1 MSALNEFSLRE
12 ALIDTGAIRENAA
25 VLAAR
30 AGDRP
35 LLADVAGDGYG
46 HGAVESARAAL
57 DGGAVWLGVS
67 TLADAA
73 ELRRSGIHAPILAS
87 YPVDPRGAEDAGVT
101 VGSDAEVELAGAAL
115 YGLVSDPELRAAMRV
130 SARVVGTKT
139 IERDEGVSY
148 GYTYRAATR
157 TSLALVALG
166 YADGLDRPASNLGT
180 LWLAGKPRLIA
191 GRVAMNAHVLELGFD
206 SAAIGDEAV
215 LFGDTNAGE
224 PSALDWAA
232 HLDKDAAEVVS
243 VLGAKLPR
251 RYL

>member
-1 MSALNEFSLRE
+1 VSALNEFSLRE

-46 HGAVESARAAL
+46 HGAVESAGAAL

-67 TLADAA
+67 NLADAS
-73 ELRRSGIHAPILAS
+73 ELRRAGIRAPILAS
-87 YPVDPRGAEDAGVT
+87 YPVDPLAAEELGVT
-101 VGSDAEVELAGAAL
+101 TGSLDLERAEAAL
-115 YGLVSDPELRAAMRV
+115 YGLGDDAELRAAMRV
-130 SARVVGTKT
+130 SARVVGTKM

-148 GYTYRAATR
+148 GYTYRATAR

-166 YADGLDRPASNLGT
+166 YADGLDRSASNLGT

-215 LFGDTNAGE
+215 LFGDASVGE

-232 HLDKDAAEVVS
+232 HLGKGAAEVVS